1 MKGNSKPETSAPCEL
16 DAHVF
21 AERRLCRKQFLQSG
35 DSPNI
40 FASENICNSE
50 FLVPDRRFHV
60 STGVSLCLSPGTFS
74 KPKNANREPFSQ
86 HREELFFFRAEQEV
100 GQSRRKLLLRSFPAR
115 LPLPDL
121 SEEAHNPGLQAENVS
136 LPASDARSYPCRHPW
151 QTPLQGRES
160 FSSACSPVREFRIC
174 PVRNIAQD
182 KRFSIY
188 FFSFI
193 LFHLWPYFPTSRKH

>member
-1 MKGNSKPETSAPCEL
+1 MKRNSKPETSAPCEL

-50 FLVPDRRFHV
+50 FLVPARRFHV

-100 GQSRRKLLLRSFPAR
+100 GQSRRKPLLRSFPAR
-115 LPLPDL
+115 LRRSTAVARGWTPFYRTFRTTGAAMRR
-121 SEEAHNPGLQAENVS
+121 SCVSCAH
-136 LPASDARSYPCRHPW
+136 RSMIRQIW
-151 QTPLQGRES
+151 TPS
-160 FSSACSPVREFRIC
+160 VRRL
-174 PVRNIAQD
+174 R
-182 KRFSIY
+182 R
-188 FFSFI
+188 
-193 LFHLWPYFPTSRKH
+193 LWRR